1 VDTAAARARLDAA
14 VRERDRIRESLDD
27 ADLTMRR
34 AIRNAAAAGVS
45 QVELAEL
52 TGHHRNTVRRIL
64 DGERM
69 P

>member
-1 VDTAAARARLDAA
+1 M
-14 VRERDRIRESLDD
+14 RERDQIRESLND

-34 AIRNAAAAGVS
+34 AIRDAAAAGVS

-69 P
+69 A

>member
-1 VDTAAARARLDAA
+1 MDTAAARARLDAA
-14 VRERDRIRESLDD
+14 VRERDQIRKSLDD

-34 AIRNAAAAGVS
+34 AIRDAAAAGVS

>member
-1 VDTAAARARLDAA
+1 MDTAAARARLDAA
-14 VRERDRIRESLDD
+14 VRERDQIRESLND

-34 AIRNAAAAGVS
+34 AIRDAAAAGVS

-69 P
+69 A